1 MVVVVVMKKKK
12 GQHYNL
18 YQDQVHLYQALVQKK
33 KKKNLSYV
41 YARCKICIME
51 PENFEETIKNKN

>member
-1 MVVVVVMKKKK
+1 MMMMVVVVVMKKKK

-33 KKKNLSYV
+33 KKK
-41 YARCKICIME
+41 
-51 PENFEETIKNKN
+51 T